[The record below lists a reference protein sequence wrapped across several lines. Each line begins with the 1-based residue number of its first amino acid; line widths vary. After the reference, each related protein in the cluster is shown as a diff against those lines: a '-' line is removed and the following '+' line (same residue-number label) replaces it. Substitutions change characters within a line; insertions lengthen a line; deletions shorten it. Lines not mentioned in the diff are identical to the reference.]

1 MTSKQ
6 RLSRLAQAI
15 KPAQKM
21 TWKEFI
27 QLEQLPADM
36 LKAWERLMQKVGE
49 Q

>member
-1 MTSKQ
+1 MTTKQ
-6 RLSRLAQAI
+6 RLERLVKAI
-15 KPAQKM
+15 KPAHKL